1 MTVEQI
7 AGIAGIAIGL
17 ACVRWANSLADDEAR
32 ERRRRAAA
40 AERAL
45 PGRSGRMARR
55 ALGWGAEDD
64 RASGT
69 ARLLYYRTFGLL
81 VIAIGVAALL
91 GAWS

>member
-1 MTVEQI
+1 MTAEQF

-32 ERRRRAAA
+32 EHRRQAAA

-45 PGRSGRMARR
+45 PGRAGRVARR

-64 RASGT
+64 RGSSE

-81 VIAIGVAALL
+81 VVAIGVAALL